1 MKEMVGGCCVCSDER
16 GWPDNPLV
24 YCDGNGCTVAV
35 HQACYGIIAVPTGP
49 WYCRKCESPENKGK
63 VRCELCPSKSGALKR
78 ADTGGWAHVVCALY
92 IPEVRFGNVTSM
104 EPIVLRLIPPER
116 FNKTCYICQDM
127 NKPHRASAGACM
139 QCNKTGCKQQF
150 HVTCAQ
156 SLGLLCE
163 EAGNYLDNV
172 KYCGYCQYH
181 YSKLV
186 SRLKKGGNVKT
197 IPPYKPVSHDSQSS
211 DSSCD
216 KDGETSPVASGSG
229 TPTHAGKSKGPGRKT
244 SHSSS
249 GKAGNQSNSAKT
261 PTNSGQA
268 SGSCKEMLEPLVTRK
283 HKSDKTHWRKNKKKQ
298 SPARRGS
305 STGDGGSSKA
315 STPAP
320 SPQHSMEP
328 VAGPSGKCSGGSTPS
343 TSKAP
348 QPMTSPTAKA
358 VEPVGV
364 ISSIATATSAA
375 VSAMAA
381 APASTVEAASSATVA
396 TITAAPASSLETVTS
411 ETASTITAAPASYLE
426 SVMSAAVS
434 AIMAAP
440 ASFQETVT
448 SETVSTITALP
459 ASSMET
465 VTSPNV
471 STIVAAP
478 ASSQET
484 VTSDTVTTITAAP
497 VSPQDTYM
505 SAILTTIMPSP
516 ASSVETA
523 TSETVSTI
531 TAAPVSFMAA
541 PTWATVSTIT
551 AAPASTATSTSV
563 VQAPPKPATY
573 ESVITNTDM
582 METKQTK
589 KRKAVSASNT
599 PTAPVD
605 YATLPPAIIQTET
618 SLPQQVNTNNPWE
631 APSTHQAGDIQM
643 EVVDKIIKKAK
654 TDGTES
660 SPAPAH
666 FSSVSPAPPPPPPP
680 PAHSPASQPSPR
692 HLPSPMAGPSG
703 INTITHIRS
712 PSHAQVFSVLQKTY
726 DYVSGKGERELPPS
740 LLVSVPLPSTS
751 HGINL
756 TAHSQVPAAVDM
768 ATSGPSPH
776 IFHQPPKQ
784 AAMEPSM
791 QGHSSQHVPARSAW
805 GGLNVSYEMQQDL
818 SKPGVSGVAG
828 PSKDPNVNTMGV
840 GSIPMQPTTIRT
852 KKRQAMATSVV
863 SMAQPPPSAI
873 QSAAA
878 VQNLATMRRAMPP
891 QTPAPMYQETI
902 KDSPPSSPIS
912 FFTGAER
919 SLKPKMESSRMG
931 TSCTAPH
938 MLGNELN
945 PESGAAARLQE
956 QLSAELAAHAAGGV
970 GLDPLIPPPLINK
983 AAPRS
988 HWPEFPMDLRRGAT
1002 GRPSTGAQS
1011 LDQLLE
1017 RQWEQGSQFLMEQ
1030 AQHFDSEYQI
1040 ASLLSCLHQLRTE
1053 NVRLEEHVG
1062 SLLQRRDH
1070 LLAVNA
1076 RLAIPLTTVSA
1087 GPPEPSRCPREPPP
1101 PRAPQPPV
1109 RAETITSERSHQP
1122 HQLLMREVQKP
1133 S

>member
-396 TITAAPASSLETVTS
+396 
-411 ETASTITAAPASYLE
+411 
-426 SVMSAAVS
+426 
-434 AIMAAP
+434 
-440 ASFQETVT
+440 
-448 SETVSTITALP
+448 
-459 ASSMET
+459 
-465 VTSPNV
+465 
-471 STIVAAP
+471 
-478 ASSQET
+478 
-484 VTSDTVTTITAAP
+484 
-497 VSPQDTYM
+497 
-505 SAILTTIMPSP
+505 
-516 ASSVETA
+516 
-523 TSETVSTI
+523 
-531 TAAPVSFMAA
+531 
-541 PTWATVSTIT
+541 TIT